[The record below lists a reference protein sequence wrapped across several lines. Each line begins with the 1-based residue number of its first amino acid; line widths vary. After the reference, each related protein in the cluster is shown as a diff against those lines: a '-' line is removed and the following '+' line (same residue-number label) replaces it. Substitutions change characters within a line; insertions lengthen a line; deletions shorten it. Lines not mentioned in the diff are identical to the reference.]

1 MYKQEL
7 EYNPNYTENISRACQ
22 PELNEVSKFL
32 CSKRN
37 YEQRKI
43 NSLQNWRK
51 IIVQLHFTQEVNIHN
66 GL

>member
-22 PELNEVSKFL
+22 PELNEVQKFL

-37 YEQRKI
+37 YEQG

-51 IIVQLHFTQEVNIHN
+51 IIVQLHFTQEVNIRK